1 MSMLCQ
7 CGNEETTQA
16 LNIHSLLMCVA
27 AGQSY
32 LAALTRTDSIV
43 ISRGFVL
50 ADEAGLVDSGRRRWR
65 WRAGDQLLR
74 TGALRF
80 DGCRESKREEDEKD
94 SAQMTK

>member
-1 MSMLCQ
+1 MSALCQ
-7 CGNEETTQA
+7 HGNEKTTQA
-16 LNIHSLLMCVA
+16 LNTHSLLMCVA

-32 LAALTRTDSIV
+32 LTALTRTDSIV

-50 ADEAGLVDSGRRRWR
+50 ADETGLVDSGWR
-65 WRAGDQLLR
+65 WWRRRAGDQLLR